1 MATHRDWTAPY
12 RRRAHPTPCAAL
24 YHDSLGPSIR
34 RHACFAPFSHQPLG
48 LPLTALKNILALLLG
63 TVFLVLGF
71 LFSIV
76 LLFVFV
82 GLALAVWG
90 FFWWKTRKLRREM
103 RENRPRGN
111 VIEGEVIVVDES
123 ESANKPA
130 IPGEP
135 PARQ

>member
-1 MATHRDWTAPY
+1 MATHRDSTAPY

-34 RHACFAPFSHQPLG
+34 RHPCFAPFSHQPLG

-103 RENRPRGN
+103 RENPPGGN

-123 ESANKPA
+123 ESASKPA

>member
-1 MATHRDWTAPY
+1 M
-12 RRRAHPTPCAAL
+12 
-24 YHDSLGPSIR
+24 
-34 RHACFAPFSHQPLG
+34 
-48 LPLTALKNILALLLG
+48 TALKNILALLLG

-103 RENRPRGN
+103 RENRPGGN